1 MKQGLLI
8 LGFTGY
14 LASSLWAQEPEGVIK
29 AVQLKEFIITAE
41 EGMDAQGFMDA
52 VMVDSSFYQ
61 AFLNLKYFPH
71 RMESFL
77 EVRNKGEKEKANLRR
92 RANQNLVSG
101 KRTIEIT
108 SEIVS
113 GKLYNRKGEHRYL
126 TAEMYDE
133 VFFPKEPESVS
144 RNISKFEQEE
154 VKGSKLEE
162 YKSQLKKMMF
172 NPGQE
177 IVSVPF
183 IGDKMDLFSPDMTP
197 YYDFSVF
204 SAYTPDSVWCYVFLV
219 EAKPELSANKTV
231 IKRMTSYFD
240 KTTMEVMSRE
250 YALSNNTIFFEFDI
264 WMKVDNKRIGR
275 EVVPIRIQYD
285 GEWDIPFK
293 SVENITFD
301 IRCTNYDLSP

>member
-1 MKQGLLI
+1 L
-8 LGFTGY
+8 
-14 LASSLWAQEPEGVIK
+14 AQEPDGVVK

-52 VMVDSSFYQ
+52 VMIDSSFYQ

-92 RANQNLVSG
+92 RANQSLVSG

-126 TAEMYDE
+126 TAQMYDE

-144 RNISKFEQEE
+144 RNISKLEQEE

-183 IGDKMDLFSPDMTP
+183 IGDKMDIFSPDMTE
-197 YYDFSVF
+197 YYDYSVF
-204 SAYTPDSVWCYVFLV
+204 SAYNPDSVWCYVFLV
-219 EAKPELSANKTV
+219 EAKPEFSKNKTV

-240 KTTMEVMSRE
+240 KATMEVMNRE
-250 YALSNNTIFFEFDI
+250 YSLSNNTLFFEFDI
-264 WMKVDNKRIGR
+264 WMKVDNKRIGK
-275 EVVPIRIQYD
+275 EVVPTRIQYD

-301 IRCTNYDLSP
+301 IRCSNYKLNP